1 MAPDDQ
7 VTWIIY
13 KYGELKSIS
22 VVMRAFRLHFHPS
35 SHRPMPSRCA
45 FVNLIKCFESNRG
58 NAKQE
63 NKGSMSGIPDEDV
76 KLVEQYFLRS
86 HLREASRVLGM
97 SVTKI
102 WIILRKVLKWKAYT
116 PHVLACLSQ
125 ANTKARRKSAEW
137 FFALEEKVI
146 WTDEK
151 YSIKAQISP

>member
-22 VVMRAFRLHFHPS
+22 MVMRAFRLHFHPS

-63 NKGSMSGIPDEDV
+63 NKGSKSGIPDEDV

-116 PHVLACLSQ
+116 PHVLACLS
-125 ANTKARRKSAEW
+125 
-137 FFALEEKVI
+137 
-146 WTDEK
+146 
-151 YSIKAQISP
+151 